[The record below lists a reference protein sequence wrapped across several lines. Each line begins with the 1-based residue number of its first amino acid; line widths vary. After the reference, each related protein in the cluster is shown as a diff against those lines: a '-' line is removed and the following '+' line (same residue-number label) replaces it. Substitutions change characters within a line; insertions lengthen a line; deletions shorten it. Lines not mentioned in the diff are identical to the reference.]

1 MKVKNLIDNNESD
14 NIIDEQNDKRKKSNS
29 KFSLPFLDVNI
40 EKLIDINNASY
51 KLEKTKSLINL
62 RTDKLLIAGF
72 EGNEEDFR
80 KCYKKIEPIK
90 IKKITNLKQ
99 KKLNKLL
106 VKDDYLGPM
115 KKTKVKEFNVAIK
128 EKNKLIDKLNQ
139 LKNTKKVF
147 DSYFNFKSNK
157 SNNSNIMNN
166 SSSKNNYYTS
176 SLNNNSTNIN
186 NNTSIN
192 YYNSSLN
199 NLKGSYFFY
208 KNNNQSK
215 STNSLNHRTINQNN
229 LVTLRDI
236 LTNTSHHIDNIN
248 YRIKKYV
255 KNKNDKYIFIRSDK
269 TKKLKRIKT
278 YDKIKKSNLYEV
290 LDSVKKKHKDQILK
304 QIKKDEGIRGQNIWI
319 KRSTANL
326 ISFGKAFLYL
336 ADDLFYREHKR
347 IIDKYP
353 EIEKDADLPVPEKNR
368 DVIIKQWNRLK
379 MEKNSKI
386 MKDLNFANKTIMH
399 KIIAKAKLNDEKKY

>member
-14 NIIDEQNDKRKKSNS
+14 NIIDEHNDKRKKSNS

-208 KNNNQSK
+208 KNNSQSK

-386 MKDLNFANKTIMH
+386 MKDLNFANKTIMY
-399 KIIAKAKLNDEKKY
+399 KIIAKEKLDDEKKY